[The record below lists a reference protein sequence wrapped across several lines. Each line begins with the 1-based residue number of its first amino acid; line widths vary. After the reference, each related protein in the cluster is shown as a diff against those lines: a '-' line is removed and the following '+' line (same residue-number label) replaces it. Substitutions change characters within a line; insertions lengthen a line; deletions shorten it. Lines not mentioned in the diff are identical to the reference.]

1 LSLRNHRRKFV
12 ALTIGACFIFALSS
26 ALVGGQTQPALHTF
40 QATRIANFRV
50 ELRVRSEVEG
60 QKLTTIG
67 ARTYVQP
74 VTAWVEQDLAWQA
87 VRRVISI
94 DTDGSAQIEEK
105 LSNFSD
111 STTSSN
117 NTTTS
122 DENTDA
128 KKLLGDLESALNPWK
143 IPRTLQYHETRAGQT
158 SRMSADAAPP
168 IDESGP
174 RVLTAWLLR
183 ALRPTTALPARP
195 LAYGAHWQE
204 PRVVQFSEWTH
215 TSGSESG
222 EWLAEPAEVRR
233 RGEPSVR
240 LQTTQEI
247 SGAVTAGAEKPAEGS
262 ATARFHAE
270 SLSTLALDDLRLM
283 TAARSAV
290 REIVWTLAPVEGLAK
305 PPEYRGRL
313 FVEISIQSC
322 DENPCTMAGRD
333 SLWDL
338 R

>member
-1 LSLRNHRRKFV
+1 MRNHGRQFL
-12 ALTIGACFIFALSS
+12 ALAIGACFAFAFSS
-26 ALVGGQTQPALHTF
+26 ALASGQTQPALYTF
-40 QATRIANFRV
+40 QPTRIANFRV

-74 VTAWVEQDLAWQA
+74 VTAWVEQNLSWQA
-87 VRRVISI
+87 TRKVISI
-94 DTDGSAQIEEK
+94 DADGSAQIEEK

-111 STTSSN
+111 STTSSD
-117 NTTTS
+117 NTTSSSNTTSS
-122 DENTDA
+122 DESDDA
-128 KKLLGDLESALNPWK
+128 KKLLSDLESALTPWK
-143 IPRTLQYHETRAGQT
+143 TPRTLQYHETRAGQI
-158 SRMSADAAPP
+158 SRVSADAAPP

-183 ALRPTTALPARP
+183 ALRPTAALPARP

-204 PRVVQFSEWTH
+204 PRVVQFAEWTN

-247 SGAVTAGAEKPAEGS
+247 SGAVTAGAEASPK
-262 ATARFHAE
+262 ARRRRVF
-270 SLSTLALDDLRLM
+270 TRNRLARWRWM
-283 TAARSAV
+283 
-290 REIVWTLAPVEGLAK
+290 I
-305 PPEYRGRL
+305 
-313 FVEISIQSC
+313 
-322 DENPCTMAGRD
+322 
-333 SLWDL
+333 
-338 R
+338 